1 MSDSLARI
9 SAMLC
14 RYLYLHKRSLPRAME
29 LIFWPVME
37 LFVWGY
43 LTVYFQ
49 TLAPG
54 ITGNLAFAF
63 LNGMIFWDILYRN
76 QQAVSISVME
86 EIWHHNLLNILISP
100 LRLWEWLTATF
111 LYGFMKSAVITAVLA
126 VLALWVY
133 HFDMAGGLGLSIL
146 PLVFNLLL
154 FAWILGIF
162 TSAML
167 LWWGYSAEALIW
179 GIPFLIQP
187 LSAIFYPLA
196 ILPGWV
202 QAVSRCLPSTYVF
215 EGMRAVLA
223 GNGLPASYFWTSLGL
238 NGLFFLAAVAFFHFM
253 YNRALVSGRLVRAG
267 ME

>member
-1 MSDSLARI
+1 MSGALTRI

-14 RYLYLHKRSLPRAME
+14 RYLYLHRRSLPRTME
-29 LIFWPVME
+29 LVFWPVME

-43 LTVYFQ
+43 LTVYFR

-54 ITGNLAFAF
+54 MQGQLVFAF

-76 QQAVSISVME
+76 QQAVTISVME

-100 LRLWEWLTATF
+100 LRLWEWLSATF
-111 LYGFMKSAVITAVLA
+111 LYGALKSAVITIVLA
-126 VLALWVY
+126 VLAFAVY
-133 HFDMAGGLGLSIL
+133 QFDMAGGLGLSL
-146 PLVFNLLL
+146 VPLVFNLLL

-179 GIPFLIQP
+179 GIPFLVQP
-187 LSAIFYPLA
+187 LSAVFYPLSVMPA
-196 ILPGWV
+196 WV

-215 EGMRAVLA
+215 EGMRSVLA
-223 GNGLPASYFWTSLGL
+223 GHGMPAGCFWMSLGL
-238 NGLFFLAAVAFFHFM
+238 NGVFFLIAVAFFHWM
-253 YNRALVSGRLVRAG
+253 YGRALVSGRLVRAG